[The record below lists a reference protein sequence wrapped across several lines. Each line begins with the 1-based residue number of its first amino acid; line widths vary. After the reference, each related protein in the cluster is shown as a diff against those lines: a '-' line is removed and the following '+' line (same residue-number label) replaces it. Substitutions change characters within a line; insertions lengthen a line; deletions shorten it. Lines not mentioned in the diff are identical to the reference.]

1 MQVPPARSCSHKKNQ
16 HVRCGSVCRQ
26 QWYFLCSEAEQVSIS
41 GFADSRVRYPR
52 WFSSLASQ
60 ENFSLRMARAIN
72 FKFACILQTC
82 ILSEATSWWQT
93 ICQISGDVCTAF
105 GVDGHLNGTHI
116 KPARKSLILQE
127 PALPTQLGQDLSFLS
142 RYKSCRKTFYCL
154 LASIIHASCLGHE
167 IVSVIW
173 VIWTTASEGW
183 KYSTVKINLA
193 TSQK

>member
-1 MQVPPARSCSHKKNQ
+1 MPCKFLQREVVVIKKIQ
-16 HVRCGSVCRQ
+16 HIRCGSVCRQ

-93 ICQISGDVCTAF
+93 ICQISSNVCTAF
-105 GVDGHLNGTHI
+105 GVDGHWNETPI
-116 KPARKSLILQE
+116 KTARKSLILQE

-142 RYKSCRKTFYCL
+142 TYNAERPSIAYLLPLSMRLVWDMKLCR
-154 LASIIHASCLGHE
+154 
-167 IVSVIW
+167 
-173 VIWTTASEGW
+173 
-183 KYSTVKINLA
+183 
-193 TSQK
+193 